1 MTMSRYLIF
10 TMMLFEETVDLNP
23 DGKIV
28 IYVTS
33 PEGVQIPEANK
44 KKPPFQDAR
53 LDPKG

>member
-1 MTMSRYLIF
+1 MSRYLIF

>member
-1 MTMSRYLIF
+1 MSRYLIF
-10 TMMLFEETVDLNP
+10 TMMLFDETVDLNP

-33 PEGVQIPEANK
+33 PPGVQIPEVNK

-53 LDPKG
+53 LVSMG